1 MTYGAALSAC
11 RSEEKPVRKCLI
23 AGSVFAVCL
32 AAAIAAVG
40 ASEHPDGSRS
50 SHYLA
55 VDGGFRDGLYLGRL
69 TAKQGRPNQPPV
81 GRWSNKSDRDSFLAG
96 YRQAYQAAS
105 VSGVSATARR

>member
-1 MTYGAALSAC
+1 MSPGTGLSAF
-11 RSEEKPVRKCLI
+11 RREEKPMRKWVI
-23 AGSVFAVCL
+23 SVSVFALCL
-32 AAAIAAVG
+32 AAAVAVVS
-40 ASEHPDGSRS
+40 ASDRRDDLLPGHYQATNGS
-50 SHYLA
+50 
-55 VDGGFRDGLYLGRL
+55 FRDGLYIGRL